1 MERKGPPWKIEIS
14 FFTLFLIFLF
24 SSINLSIFIPALL
37 TACALILNIFP
48 ISTFVNPVYR
58 LIKYIA
64 TCFSTDLFV
73 VMIMFAT
80 PGSDLLCFLFVFPE
94 VFHKLFE

>member
-1 MERKGPPWKIEIS
+1 
-14 FFTLFLIFLF
+14 
-24 SSINLSIFIPALL
+24 
-37 TACALILNIFP
+37 
-48 ISTFVNPVYR
+48 VYR